1 VGLFRRKN
9 YESVKSMFDY
19 ICGKGNYETIFCGQG
34 ELFRAPEL
42 KKRTDEYLDIVRK
55 AGREYISTGISNE
68 TRSKL
73 NELCILRKYLNKW
86 LMPVG
91 ELTKKPAM
99 KLTRVFL
106 PRQMAALYNKGSMT
120 EKTVCWRYVTRIWQ
134 NLSNFIGERRQQV
147 LPTAVCRNN
156 KN

>member
-1 VGLFRRKN
+1 MRQFSAVRRTVSCSGI
-9 YESVKSMFDY
+9 E
-19 ICGKGNYETIFCGQG
+19 
-34 ELFRAPEL
+34 
-42 KKRTDEYLDIVRK
+42 KRTDEYLDIVRK

-106 PRQMAALYNKGSMT
+106 SPGKWRLCTIREVMT
-120 EKTVCWRYVTRIWQ
+120 EKTVCWRYVTRIWAKPIK
-134 NLSNFIGERRQQV
+134 FYWGKTAAKF
-147 LPTAVCRNN
+147 LPTAVCRQQQELRHRGSMDIHCQR
-156 KN
+156 